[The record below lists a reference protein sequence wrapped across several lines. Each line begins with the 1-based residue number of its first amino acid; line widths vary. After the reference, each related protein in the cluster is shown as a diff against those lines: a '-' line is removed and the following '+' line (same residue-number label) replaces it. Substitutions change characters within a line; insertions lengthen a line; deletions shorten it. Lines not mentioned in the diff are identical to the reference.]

1 VLTQPESNRQPIQQ
15 RLNLLYY
22 PILLVFLVLAARLW
36 QLQIIQ
42 GREYAERAERN
53 RIRTIQVVAPRG
65 TICDRTGRPLVE
77 NRPSFNIVLYR
88 EEIEDPDATARYI
101 TERLGVTPEDLEARV
116 KRDRGSGLYRPVI
129 IKEDVGIEDISTV
142 EAHRR
147 DHPEV
152 QLGPEPRRSY
162 RFGRLAAHVLGYV
175 GEVSKEELEQ
185 SIFPGAK
192 TGSLVG
198 KSGVERTYNQH
209 LVGKDGERRVLVD
222 SLGREVGMLD
232 DIDSVRGSELRLTLD
247 LDLQT
252 IAENLL
258 QDKTGA
264 IVAMDPRDGGI
275 LAMASSPAFNPN
287 SFAARISE
295 EDWSELVNNPNYPM
309 QNRAIQNSYAPGSIF
324 KVIMAEAGL
333 EEALAQAD
341 ATVTCRGAAV
351 YYGRVFHCASKDG
364 HGTINLETAIQQ
376 SCNIFFYE
384 LGRQLGISKIAEHAQ
399 SLGLGNRTGIDLPN
413 ERSGVMP
420 SPEWKERVNG
430 TKWYA
435 GETISVSIGQGAVST
450 TPLQIVRAISAIAT
464 GGKLTTPHVFLRV
477 EDAPDSSFVWPITDV
492 HISGE
497 TASRIREGMWRSVN
511 RSGTGR
517 NAAVPGMDICG
528 KTGTVQVLSN
538 ETRKGLGGETSGLE
552 DHSWFAGFASK
563 DNPEIAI
570 VVFVEHGG
578 KGGIAAAP
586 LAQDLFSAYFTKK
599 QQPELLPGIAG
610 PLAEGPQ

>member
-22 PILLVFLVLAARLW
+22 PILLVFFVLAARLW

-42 GREYAERAERN
+42 GREYAEKAERN

-88 EEIEDPDATARYI
+88 EEIKDLDATTRFI
-101 TERLGVTPEDLEARV
+101 TERLGVTPEDLEARL
-116 KRDRGSGLYRPVI
+116 KRDKGSGLYRPII

-142 EAHRR
+142 EAYRR

-185 SIFPGAK
+185 NIFPGAR
-192 TGSLVG
+192 TGSMVG

-247 LDLQT
+247 MDLQMA
-252 IAENLL
+252 AENLL
-258 QDKTGA
+258 QDKIGA

-275 LAMASSPAFNPN
+275 LAMASSPSFNPN

-295 EDWSELVNNPNYPM
+295 EDWTELVNNPNYPM
-309 QNRAIQNSYAPGSIF
+309 QNRAIQNGYSPGSIF
-324 KVIMAEAGL
+324 KLIMAEAGL
-333 EEALAQAD
+333 EEELAQAN
-341 ATVTCRGAAV
+341 ATVTCRGSAV
-351 YYGRVFHCASKDG
+351 YYGRVFHCSSKDG
-364 HGTINLETAIQQ
+364 HGTVNLETAIQQ

-384 LGRQLGISKIAEHAQ
+384 LGQELGISKIAEHAQ
-399 SLGLGNRTGIDLPN
+399 SLGLGNRTGIDL
-413 ERSGVMP
+413 
-420 SPEWKERVNG
+420 RVKG

-435 GETISVSIGQGAVST
+435 GETISVSIGQGAVSV
-450 TPLQIVRAISAIAT
+450 TPLQIVRAIGAIAT
-464 GGKLTTPHVFLRV
+464 DGKLTTPHILLHAENV
-477 EDAPDSSFVWPITDV
+477 PDSSFVWPITDV
-492 HISGE
+492 HISRE
-497 TASRIREGMWRSVN
+497 TAYRIREGMWRSVN
-511 RSGTGR
+511 RLGTGH
-517 NAAVPGMDICG
+517 NAAVPGLDICG

-538 ETRKGLGGETSGLE
+538 ETKKGLDGNTSGLE

-563 DNPEIAI
+563 DSPEIAV
-570 VVFVEHGG
+570 VVFIEHGG

-586 LAQDLFSAYFTKK
+586 LARELFSAYFAKK
-599 QQPELLPGIAG
+599 QQPELLTGIAG
-610 PLAEGPQ
+610 PSAEGLR